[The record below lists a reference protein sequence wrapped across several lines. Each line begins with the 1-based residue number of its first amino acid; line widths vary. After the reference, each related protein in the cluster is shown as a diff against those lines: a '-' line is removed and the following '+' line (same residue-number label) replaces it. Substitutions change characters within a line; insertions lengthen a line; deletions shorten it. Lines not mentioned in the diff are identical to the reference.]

1 MVEEEKR
8 EIHWS
13 AQLEI
18 LIAQEAEKCRGL
30 AWIHQRAEAIA
41 SNRANFI
48 AIPVIILSTLC
59 GTASMSSATLFGP
72 ENAQIS
78 NTTIGLVSILVGI
91 LNTINSYFAF
101 SRKAEG
107 SHIAYLQYSKLFSWI
122 SVELSLPRSERML
135 PNQMLEQLRNTME
148 RLAETTPTPP
158 ASVIKE
164 FNIQFKEY
172 TDISKPIE
180 TNGLTKVKIYRDAA
194 RASTETSTPLLIQD
208 KL

>member
-1 MVEEEKR
+1 MSEEEKR
-8 EIHWS
+8 DIHWS
-13 AQLEI
+13 EQLEV

-41 SNRANFI
+41 TTRANFI

-59 GTASMSSATLFGP
+59 GTASMSSSTLFGA
-72 ENAQIS
+72 ENQQIS
-78 NTTIGLVSILVGI
+78 NTTIGLVSIAVGI

-122 SVELSLPRSERML
+122 SVELSLPRAERMI
-135 PNQMLEQLRNTME
+135 PSQMLEQLRSAME

-158 ASVIKE
+158 TSVIDE
-164 FNIQFKEY
+164 FNKQFKNY
-172 TDISKPIE
+172 SDISKPIE
-180 TNGLTKVKIYRDAA
+180 TNGLTKVKIYR
-194 RASTETSTPLLIQD
+194 EIKTPLQETPIPE